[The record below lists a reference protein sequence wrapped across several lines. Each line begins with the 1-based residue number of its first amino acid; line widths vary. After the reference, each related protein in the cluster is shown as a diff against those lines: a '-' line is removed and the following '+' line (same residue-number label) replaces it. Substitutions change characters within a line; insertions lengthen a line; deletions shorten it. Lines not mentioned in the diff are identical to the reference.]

1 MYVCKC
7 DFTSFGYA
15 FNLDEPVVI
24 VNGFKYKLIDVN
36 DKLIGDY
43 CEVIPENE
51 DEIITTISQREKKIF
66 FEEIK
71 KEG

>member
-1 MYVCKC
+1 M
-7 DFTSFGYA
+7 
-15 FNLDEPVVI
+15 VI
-24 VNGFKYKLIDVN
+24 VNGFKYKLIDVS
-36 DKLIGDY
+36 DELIGDY

-51 DEIITTISQREKKIF
+51 DKIITTISQSEKKIF

>member
-1 MYVCKC
+1 MYICKC
-7 DFTSFGYA
+7 GFTSFGYA

-24 VNGFKYKLIDVN
+24 ANGFKYKLIDVN

-51 DEIITTISQREKKIF
+51 DEIITTISQSEKKIF

>member
-1 MYVCKC
+1 MYICKNG
-7 DFTSFGYA
+7 FTSFGYA
-15 FNLDEPVVI
+15 FTLDEPIVI

-36 DKLIGDY
+36 DKLLGGY

-51 DEIITTISQREKKIF
+51 DKIITTISLSEKKIF